1 MPKVIF
7 QANGLDASEDVTVQ
21 TNDIMQSLLSHF
33 NGKLPDNT
41 RIYHEQVCQAN
52 DVTPCATCIEK
63 DIQKLQ
69 ELEGTVYVVTHPQFF
84 LFGLTGILGT
94 LLKVFILGLISYL
107 LRPKPAEERNTGD
120 QSPNNG
126 LSDRV
131 NSARLKERIPDIY
144 GEVRSTPDM
153 IAKPYFRF
161 ENHREVEY
169 AYMCVGRGEFE
180 ITDVK
185 DDITPIEDISGV
197 SYGIY
202 GPNTSPNSGVPQEE
216 FGTAITERVWAA
228 RKSNAVNGQTL
239 RAPNSSTIDG
249 DEDIAFNSPDGVSHN
264 NGDLDFEE
272 YFAPGDNL
280 VISNTVS
287 GNNSGTGSVNLDGT
301 YEILSV
307 TNNSI
312 ALVNPGLVNAN
323 WDTTVFN
330 TGFTDARLATNTDK
344 WVGPFVVEKSYRIL
358 CNFIAANG
366 LYTDDGEKQYTMGA
380 NIEIEIQRLDSNGD
394 PIGPLTT
401 HITNINGS
409 AELQNARL
417 NSGYFLIPGQT
428 IAQSKQNKW
437 QVRCRRVTET
447 PEFDDRRVVDEIQW
461 RDLYGMEY
469 VTEQHFGDVT
479 TVQVR
484 TPATQGALSI
494 KQRKFNCN
502 AKRLIVRNLFNKN
515 SSEIV
520 YDLLMRPD
528 GTTTDNIATAY
539 NVSHFIPVKPN
550 TNYFG
555 SPVLGIR
562 ATTFFNSAKQVIPGG
577 IFTGS
582 VQSLVTSPADAAF
595 IKITYYNSAHETFQF
610 ELGESSTEY
619 QSYSDNTKAGTIL
632 KAIATDP
639 KLGAMSSEEID
650 SQSISEAMD
659 DIESYFGTAIANR
672 FNYTFDQK
680 NTSAEEMIQSV
691 ARAAFCTAFRQGQLL
706 KLHFER
712 QTDLSVL
719 QFNHRNKIP
728 NTELRS
734 VRFGNS
740 DDNDGVDFEWVDPE
754 DGAIQTFQLPID
766 GSANN
771 PKSIE
776 INGINS
782 ETHAYFHAW
791 REFQKIVHRNVAVEF
806 DATAEAITL
815 TLNQKILVADN
826 TRGDTWDGQIT
837 YQDGVTLFLSQLFE
851 GVVGTDYTIHLQ
863 HYDGQVEP
871 LDIVG
876 FGENNVTVASAPRL
890 PLVIDNDKYAN
901 TTYIIVEN
909 NKKRPTAFL
918 VQEVSPK
925 DSMSVSLSAVNYDDR
940 YYEHDTDF
948 IDGTI
953 SEDFNS
959 DFNTDFN

>member
-7 QANGLDASEDVTVQ
+7 QSNGLDASEDVVVETSDVMK
-21 TNDIMQSLLSHF
+21 TLLSHF
-33 NGKLPDNT
+33 DGKLPDNT
-41 RIYHEQVCQAN
+41 RIYSEQVCQSS
-52 DVTPCATCIEK
+52 DVTPSATCIEK
-63 DIQKLQ
+63 DIQRLQ
-69 ELEGTVYVVTHPQFF
+69 ELQGTIYVVTHPQFF

-107 LRPKPAEERNTGD
+107 LRPKPPKERNTGD

-144 GEVRSTPDM
+144 GEVRSTPDL
-153 IAKPYFRF
+153 IAKSYFRF

-169 AYMCVGRGEFE
+169 SYMCFGRGEFQ
-180 ITDVK
+180 ISDVK

-197 SYGIY
+197 SYAIY
-202 GPNTSPNSGVPQEE
+202 GPDTSPNSGVAQIVY
-216 FGTAITERVWAA
+216 GTPITERVWAA

-239 RAPNSSTIDG
+239 RAPNSSVVTG
-249 DEDIAFNSPDGVSHN
+249 DEDIAFNSPDGISHN

-280 VISNTVS
+280 IVSNSVS
-287 GNNSGTGSVNLDGT
+287 GDNTGTGAINLDGT

-312 ALVNPGLVNAN
+312 ALVNPGLVNSN
-323 WDTTVFN
+323 WDSGTFN
-330 TGFTDARLATNTDK
+330 TGFTDARLATNTEK
-344 WVGPFVVEKSYRIL
+344 WVGPFVIEKSYRVL

-366 LYTDDGEKQYTMGA
+366 LYMDDGEDQFTMGV
-380 NIEIEIQRLDSNGD
+380 NIEIEVQKLDVNGNPTG
-394 PIGPLTT
+394 PITT
-401 HITNINGS
+401 QITNINGS

-417 NSGYFLIPGQT
+417 NSGYFTLPGQT
-428 IAQSKQNKW
+428 IAESKENKW

-469 VTEQHFGDVT
+469 VTEPHFGNVT

-494 KQRKFNCN
+494 KQRKFNCK
-502 AKRLIVRNLFNKN
+502 AKRLI
-515 SSEIV
+515 
-520 YDLLMRPD
+520 DD
-528 GTTTDNIATAY
+528 GTGTDTLVAT
-539 NVSHFIPVKPN
+539 K
-550 TNYFG
+550 
-555 SPVLGIR
+555 
-562 ATTFFNSAKQVIPGG
+562 
-577 IFTGS
+577 
-582 VQSLVTSPADAAF
+582 DAG
-595 IKITYYNSAHETFQF
+595 
-610 ELGESSTEY
+610 L
-619 QSYSDNTKAGTIL
+619 IL
-632 KAIATDP
+632 ISIATDP
-639 KLGAMSSEEID
+639 KLGGMTASELDVASITSAMSEN
-650 SQSISEAMD
+650 QT
-659 DIESYFGTAIANR
+659 YFGTAFSR
-672 FNYTFDQK
+672 YFNYTFDQK
-680 NTSAEEMIQSV
+680 NTSAEEMIQTV

-712 QTDLSVL
+712 KTELSVL

-740 DDNDGVDFEWVDPE
+740 EDNDGVDFEWVDPD
-754 DGAIQTFQLPID
+754 DGAIQTFQIPTD

-771 PKSIE
+771 PKKIE
-776 INGINS
+776 VNGINS
-782 ETHAYFHAW
+782 EIQAYFHAW

-837 YQDGVTLFLSQLFE
+837 YQDGVTLFLSQRFE
-851 GVVGTDYTIHLQ
+851 GVDGTDYTIHLQ

-871 LDIVG
+871 LDVVA

-918 VQEVSPK
+918 VQEVNPK
-925 DSMSVSLSAVNYDDR
+925 DGMTVSLSAVNYDDR
-940 YYEHDTDF
+940 YYDRDDDIVEGDITVSS
-948 IDGTI
+948 IGEI
-953 SEDFNS
+953 SIV
-959 DFNTDFN
+959 